1 MSINCLA
8 AASEGRGSFI
18 ENITGAD
25 ERTINVNQFAT
36 GAADLAV
43 TVSYFV

>member
-8 AASEGRGSFI
+8 SFSEGRGSFI
-18 ENITGAD
+18 ESITSAD
-25 ERTINVNQFAT
+25 ERTINVSQFAT